1 MESGEHRGSIK
12 DAEISWRK
20 TGQLRGWKECGSS
33 TGDGEVMVVEKRCTS
48 QGDGG
53 GPSMPESSE
62 ERELPAQGFGKL
74 LDVSKH
80 S

>member
-1 MESGEHRGSIK
+1 MMVAGRGCSI
-12 DAEISWRK
+12 S
-20 TGQLRGWKECGSS
+20 
-33 TGDGEVMVVEKRCTS
+33 
-48 QGDGG
+48 GDGG

-62 ERELPAQGFGKL
+62 EREPPAEGFGKV